1 MAFWMR
7 SRSAGVKLALAA
19 ALIAGRAALADD
31 PTVATITVT
40 SATAG
45 SSVGELVE
53 GKLRF
58 RDREYLLTL
67 RGVAPPVDTRG
78 TVMGMSAPRQ
88 LEGTYEP
95 SGEVL
100 RNKNGVTIRF
110 DPPIKLRENR
120 LEIEV
125 TAGIQ
130 PKNPRGQPG
139 AGVE

>member
-1 MAFWMR
+1 MTFWMR
-7 SRSAGVKLALAA
+7 SRAVGVLLASASAL
-19 ALIAGRAALADD
+19 LPGRAARADD

-45 SSVGELVE
+45 ASFGELVE

-67 RGVAPPVDTRG
+67 RGVDTPVNARG
-78 TVMGMSAPRQ
+78 TVTGMSRPREI
-88 LEGTYEP
+88 EGTYEP
-95 SGEVL
+95 SGDGL
-100 RNKNGVTIRF
+100 RNKNGVTIRL
-110 DPPIKLRENR
+110 DPPLKLRTNR

-125 TAGIQ
+125 TAGVQ
-130 PKNPRGQPG
+130 PKNPHGNPG